1 MAISAD
7 VVVVGGGLAGLT
19 CAGLLARQ
27 GAEVVLLERAQA
39 LGGRAQSDR
48 KSGFTFNLGPHALYA
63 HGPGMDA
70 LRALGV
76 AAAGGDPNQRRNHAL
91 YQGKVHRLPSGLG
104 SLLTTSLLS
113 ARGRFEAMRALVAA
127 QQADARALASESAE
141 AWVRRHA
148 RDPAVAELLGAV
160 LRLSSYAHA
169 PDLLSAGAALGSF
182 QAASK
187 GVLYLDGGWQALVDA
202 VLGAAESFGAQLRT
216 GAAVRRIVRTAK
228 GWRVELDGSARGA
241 ELDVSARPSG
251 SPPRPMQSA
260 ELEAAAAQPEEV
272 EARAV
277 VLALP
282 PQAAAAL
289 FPSEELRRYAE
300 AAVPVHVAA
309 MDLGLSRLPVP
320 EVKFVLGVD
329 RPTYLSVQ
337 SDLAR
342 GVAPEGGVMMQLARY
357 LRPGERA
364 DAAALERELEEVL
377 DLSQPGWREV
387 VRHRRFLP
395 HLLVTPALVTA
406 AGGGYAA
413 RAKVEAAERP
423 GLFLA
428 GDWVGPASML
438 ANASLHSASLAAEAA
453 AALVRPA
460 GAARRTA

>member
-1 MAISAD
+1 MATSPD

-19 CAGLLARQ
+19 CAGLLARL
-27 GAEVVLLERAQA
+27 GAEVVLLERSQA
-39 LGGRAQSDR
+39 LGGRAQSDV

-63 HGPGMDA
+63 HAPGMEA

-76 AAAGGDPNQRRNHAL
+76 ATPGGDPNRRRNHAL
-91 YQGKVHRLPSGLG
+91 YQGKIHRLPAGLG

-127 QQADARALASESAE
+127 QKADVQALAAESAE
-141 AWVRRHA
+141 AWVRRQA
-148 RDPAVAELLGAV
+148 RDPAVVDLLTAV

-169 PDLLSAGAALGSF
+169 PDLLSAGAALGNF
-182 QAASK
+182 QAASR

-202 VLGAAESFGAQLRT
+202 VLGAAESFGARLRT
-216 GAAVRRIVRTAK
+216 GAVARRIVRAGQ
-228 GWRVELDGSARGA
+228 GWWVELDGADA
-241 ELDVSARPSG
+241 I
-251 SPPRPMQSA
+251 
-260 ELEAAAAQPEEV
+260 EAP
-272 EARAV
+272 AV

-282 PQAAAAL
+282 PQAAAAV
-289 FPSEELRRYAE
+289 FPSEELRRHAE
-300 AAVPVHVAA
+300 ASIPIHVAA

-329 RPTYLSVQ
+329 RPLYLSVQ
-337 SDLAR
+337 SDMAK

-357 LRPGERA
+357 LHPGERP
-364 DAAALERELEEVL
+364 DAASLERELEQLL
-377 DLSQPGWREV
+377 DVAQPGWREV

-413 RAKVEAAERP
+413 RPKVAAAERP

-428 GDWVGPASML
+428 GDWVGPAGML
-438 ANASLHSASLAAEAA
+438 ANASLHSAALAAEEA